1 MKLYFNEDEQAIDI
15 QSYNHSINFNIT
27 RSEYYNITLSSNENI
42 DEIAN
47 IYGNIPITS
56 LIVKDSLNE
65 RILIINNDL
74 NLQLSNLSEDLNN
87 ENHILTLSLSNV

>member
-27 RSEYYNITLSSNENI
+27 RNEYYNITLSNNENI

-56 LIVKDSLNE
+56 LIIKDSLNE
-65 RILIINNDL
+65 KLLIINNNL